1 MDEKE
6 EMQKMLEVLKELEV
20 MEYEKG
26 INTIVFRIVDQN
38 KEVSSVLVSNVGGLP
53 EEYIDIPNG
62 EYSHEEYEALKS
74 Q

>member
-6 EMQKMLEVLKELEV
+6 EMQKMLDVLKELEV

-26 INTIVFRIVDQN
+26 INTIVFRIIDQN

-62 EYSHEEYEALKS
+62 EYNHEEYEALKS

>member
-26 INTIVFRIVDQN
+26 INTIVFRIIDQN

-62 EYSHEEYEALKS
+62 EYNHEEYEALKS